1 GSCDDYYPF
10 ERALGAASFS
20 LHACTES
27 AILLDIRDETVLRF
41 FKRRGNWLLSHDETG
56 RLSNHQA
63 LSALS
68 LYKVYLLTEKRFL
81 EGALKRLK
89 RVFEWQSEEGWF
101 QEYEGCDPGYHTLTI
116 DFLAKYY
123 AKSKDDTVLEPLRK
137 AIEFASYFIHPD
149 GSYGGEYGSRN
160 TFNFYPHGFELM
172 GRIYPLATQI
182 TDRFL
187 LGIKSGKRAYL
198 EDERIFF
205 HTVVNFLQAY
215 IDYNDNRS
223 GSLEERGDFVRDF
236 DKAGIYVRSEKS
248 SYAVISTA
256 KGGVVKLFKNGEH
269 LYSDNGLIARLR
281 NFSIVV
287 THQVDRY
294 ETNIDKMRVEV
305 SGQFGFIR
313 PRFANPL
320 KFILFRI
327 GLLVLGRFSSNLI
340 RGVLQRML
348 ITGKRKAPIAF
359 KRTFVFG
366 D

>member
-1 GSCDDYYPF
+1 M
-10 ERALGAASFS
+10 
-20 LHACTES
+20 
-27 AILLDIRDETVLRF
+27 
-41 FKRRGNWLLSHDETG
+41 
-56 RLSNHQA
+56 
-63 LSALS
+63 
-68 LYKVYLLTEKRFL
+68 
-81 EGALKRLK
+81 
-89 RVFEWQSEEGWF
+89 FEWQSEEGWF

-366 D
+366 DKIKIIDEIKYLFPLAKKELYIEKLFAGTDHTSIYVAASNSYQESALQPWVDYADLIGELEGHGTARYERVIE